1 MRFYYKKACILLLSA
16 LLFSISS
23 HAEEAGKP
31 LTAPAEEAPS
41 PENLLLQM
49 SEELK
54 KTGAFQFNAEINF
67 DEVLISGAEVAI
79 CRGGRRDGEAPQWHL
94 C

>member
-31 LTAPAEEAPS
+31 LTAPAEEAPV
-41 PENLLLQM
+41 EAAA
-49 SEELK
+49 EEP
-54 KTGAFQFNAEINF
+54 AAEA
-67 DEVLISGAEVAI
+67 AE
-79 CRGGRRDGEAPQWHL
+79 EAPAKEAAEAPAEDEAKKA
-94 C
+94 